1 MGCDSRSR
9 RPIKEH
15 RVNAVRV
22 MLVAGLLAA
31 SAGQAEAQ
39 TEPAQNRS
47 RSFGPEACGPADPT
61 YIHTANETGGIP
73 MFLQRSEAGKA
84 FQLVRESTRNNVS
97 TVFWGTGSLAGKT
110 EIIDVPVDSTTQRIT
125 FAFSTDTKGNKITLK
140 QPSGGALTESTAST
154 EIADLNCG
162 RIVTVSTPE
171 AGTWRAEISGTG
183 KFWLEA
189 QAQSDIHFIK
199 AEFVKEGGRPGHE
212 GFFRIQGQPL
222 MGKPAMLQVALSAQE
237 TKTAEFHLMSERG
250 EAIQEVKLH
259 GLNADREFLELAGKV
274 ELPAAPFRVAV
285 TGLDSHGRPYQ
296 RFYSGLFHTESVE
309 VAASLDFDELSAG
322 DTKQVAFTVRNIGAA
337 RKFKMTVTDAH
348 QFVSSV
354 EPRELNLSADE
365 SGKVMVELRVPAATA
380 AGAGDDLIVVAA
392 STVGPSTTNSC
403 VVHLSVLRSKD

>member
-1 MGCDSRSR
+1 MKT
-9 RPIKEH
+9 IKTIMT
-15 RVNAVRV
+15 AS
-22 MLVAGLLAA
+22 LLLA
-31 SAGQAEAQ
+31 SVGQADAQMEAG
-39 TEPAQNRS
+39 QNRS
-47 RSFGPEACGPADPT
+47 RSVGPEACGPADPA
-61 YIHTANETGGIP
+61 YIRTANETGGIP
-73 MFLQRSEAGKA
+73 LFLQRSEAGKA

-110 EIIDVPVDSTTQRIT
+110 EIIGVPVDSVTQRIT

-154 EIADLNCG
+154 ENADLNCG

-171 AGTWRAEISGTG
+171 AGIWSVEISGTG
-183 KFWLEA
+183 RFWLEA

-212 GFFRIQGQPL
+212 GLFRITGQPL
-222 MGKPAMLQVALSAQE
+222 MGAPAMLEVSLSAQG
-237 TKTAEFHLMSERG
+237 TKTVEFHLVSERG
-250 EAIQEVKLH
+250 EAIQEAKLH

-296 RFYSGLFHTESVE
+296 RFYSGLFHAESVE
-309 VAASLDFDELSAG
+309 VTPSLDFDELSAG
-322 DTKQVAFTVRNIGAA
+322 DTKQAAFTVRNIGAA

-348 QFVSSV
+348 QFVSRV

-365 SGKVMVELRVPAATA
+365 SGKVLVELRVPGSATV
-380 AGAGDDLIVVAA
+380 GVGDDLVVVAV
-392 STVGPSTTNSC
+392 STVGPPTTNSC
-403 VVHLSVLRSKD
+403 AVHLSVLKTKD